1 MRHCRDLTDFGR
13 EIRATV
19 LQRTHLTL
27 GVGIAPTKTPAKL
40 ANRAAKQWPR
50 QTGGVVDLSCP
61 QRQRKLMA
69 LLPVS
74 EVWGIGR
81 RIGKKL
87 EAMGIG
93 TVLQLAESDIRFI
106 RKHFTVVLERTVRE
120 LRGEPCLALEEFAP
134 AKQEIICSRSF
145 GDRIT
150 AYEDMRQAICS
161 YAARA
166 AEKLRGEHQYC
177 RFVSAFVKTSPFALN
192 EPYYGNSAS
201 LKLLTP
207 TQTPEILSPRRRAVW
222 MPSGKRGIAIRR
234 PA

>member
-1 MRHCRDLTDFGR
+1 M
-13 EIRATV
+13 
-19 LQRTHLTL
+19 
-27 GVGIAPTKTPAKL
+27 
-40 ANRAAKQWPR
+40 
-50 QTGGVVDLSCP
+50 DLSCP

-177 RFVSAFVKTSPFALN
+177 RFVSAFVKTSP
-192 EPYYGNSAS
+192 S
-201 LKLLTP
+201 
-207 TQTPEILSPRRRAVW
+207 R
-222 MPSGKRGIAIRR
+222 
-234 PA
+234 

>member
-1 MRHCRDLTDFGR
+1 
-13 EIRATV
+13 
-19 LQRTHLTL
+19 
-27 GVGIAPTKTPAKL
+27 
-40 ANRAAKQWPR
+40 
-50 QTGGVVDLSCP
+50 VVDLSCP

-134 AKQEIICSRSF
+134 AKQEIICSR
-145 GDRIT
+145 
-150 AYEDMRQAICS
+150 
-161 YAARA
+161 
-166 AEKLRGEHQYC
+166 
-177 RFVSAFVKTSPFALN
+177 
-192 EPYYGNSAS
+192 
-201 LKLLTP
+201 
-207 TQTPEILSPRRRAVW
+207 
-222 MPSGKRGIAIRR
+222 
-234 PA
+234 

>member
-27 GVGIAPTKTPAKL
+27 GVGIAQTKTTAKL
-40 ANRAAKQWPR
+40 ANHAAKQWPR

-120 LRGEPCLALEEFAP
+120 LRGEPCGAGGV
-134 AKQEIICSRSF
+134 C
-145 GDRIT
+145 
-150 AYEDMRQAICS
+150 
-161 YAARA
+161 
-166 AEKLRGEHQYC
+166 
-177 RFVSAFVKTSPFALN
+177 
-192 EPYYGNSAS
+192 
-201 LKLLTP
+201 
-207 TQTPEILSPRRRAVW
+207 PR
-222 MPSGKRGIAIRR
+222 
-234 PA
+234 

>member
-1 MRHCRDLTDFGR
+1 
-13 EIRATV
+13 
-19 LQRTHLTL
+19 
-27 GVGIAPTKTPAKL
+27 
-40 ANRAAKQWPR
+40 
-50 QTGGVVDLSCP
+50 
-61 QRQRKLMA
+61 
-69 LLPVS
+69 
-74 EVWGIGR
+74 
-81 RIGKKL
+81 
-87 EAMGIG
+87 MGIG

-192 EPYYGNSAS
+192 ETLLRQQRLAKAADADPGLPGYYRRGD
-201 LKLLTP
+201 
-207 TQTPEILSPRRRAVW
+207 ELSGCHL
-222 MPSGKRGIAIRR
+222 GKRGIAIRR

>member
-1 MRHCRDLTDFGR
+1 
-13 EIRATV
+13 
-19 LQRTHLTL
+19 
-27 GVGIAPTKTPAKL
+27 
-40 ANRAAKQWPR
+40 
-50 QTGGVVDLSCP
+50 
-61 QRQRKLMA
+61 MA

-207 TQTPEILSPRRRAVW
+207 TQDSRDIIAAATSSW
-222 MPSGKRGIAIRR
+222 TPSGKRGTAIRR
-234 PA
+234 PG

>member
-1 MRHCRDLTDFGR
+1 
-13 EIRATV
+13 
-19 LQRTHLTL
+19 
-27 GVGIAPTKTPAKL
+27 
-40 ANRAAKQWPR
+40 
-50 QTGGVVDLSCP
+50 SCP

-177 RFVSAFVKTSPFALN
+177 
-192 EPYYGNSAS
+192 
-201 LKLLTP
+201 
-207 TQTPEILSPRRRAVW
+207 
-222 MPSGKRGIAIRR
+222 
-234 PA
+234 

>member
-27 GVGIAPTKTPAKL
+27 GVGIAQTKTLAKL
-40 ANRAAKQWPR
+40 ANHAAKQWPR

-207 TQTPEILSPRRRAVW
+207 TGDSRDIIAAATAVW

>member
-1 MRHCRDLTDFGR
+1 
-13 EIRATV
+13 
-19 LQRTHLTL
+19 
-27 GVGIAPTKTPAKL
+27 
-40 ANRAAKQWPR
+40 
-50 QTGGVVDLSCP
+50 
-61 QRQRKLMA
+61 MA

-120 LRGEPCLALEEFAP
+120 LRGEPCTALEEFAP

-150 AYEDMRQAICS
+150 AYEDMRRAICS

-207 TQTPEILSPRRRAVW
+207 TQDSRDIIAAATSCWTA
-222 MPSGKRGIAIRR
+222 SGKRGTAIRR
-234 PA
+234 PG

>member
-1 MRHCRDLTDFGR
+1 MSSGARHCRDPDRFWPRNPRHGCCS
-13 EIRATV
+13 V
-19 LQRTHLTL
+19 PHLTL
-27 GVGIAPTKTPAKL
+27 GVGIAPTKTLAKL
-40 ANRAAKQWPR
+40 ANHAAKQWPR
-50 QTGGVVDLSCP
+50 QHGRGSGLGPAP

-120 LRGEPCLALEEFAP
+120 LRGEPCRRW
-134 AKQEIICSRSF
+134 RSLPPLS
-145 GDRIT
+145 GNYPQPLVRGIGLRPMR
-150 AYEDMRQAICS
+150 DMRQAICS

-177 RFVSAFVKTSPFALN
+177 RFVSAFVKTQPL
-192 EPYYGNSAS
+192 
-201 LKLLTP
+201 
-207 TQTPEILSPRRRAVW
+207 RA
-222 MPSGKRGIAIRR
+222 
-234 PA
+234 

>member
-1 MRHCRDLTDFGR
+1 
-13 EIRATV
+13 
-19 LQRTHLTL
+19 
-27 GVGIAPTKTPAKL
+27 
-40 ANRAAKQWPR
+40 
-50 QTGGVVDLSCP
+50 
-61 QRQRKLMA
+61 
-69 LLPVS
+69 
-74 EVWGIGR
+74 
-81 RIGKKL
+81 
-87 EAMGIG
+87 MGIG

-192 EPYYGNSAS
+192 EPYYGNSA
-201 LKLLTP
+201 
-207 TQTPEILSPRRRAVW
+207 R
-222 MPSGKRGIAIRR
+222 
-234 PA
+234 